1 MVKANYIALLF
12 LAASTLPAQGPWT
25 ETVVNS
31 FVALWPKGAAPLG
44 GVIRDAAGNVYGTTA
59 QGGAY
64 NLGTVF
70 KLDPSGHE
78 TVIYN
83 FQGVTESVAYDA
95 NPNSRLTTDAQGN
108 LYGTADY
115 EVFKIDGFGHETI
128 LGAFPT
134 GGVSGG
140 VVLDP
145 SGNAYGVDSM
155 EGGYRKGLV
164 FRLSPTGNYRPLYSF
179 SGFADGGEPTGGL
192 IRDANG
198 TLFGTTAKGGTAGFG
213 TVYML
218 DSSGKETVLYS
229 FTGGAD
235 GGEPLTGVI
244 RDGSGNLYGTTNL
257 GGASGFGVVFKIDA
271 LGRETVLYSFTCS
284 SAGHDSSGL
293 TRDAQNNLYG
303 TSHECGGPYGAVFKV
318 DPTGQETIVYGFEGG
333 ASGAYPTNG
342 VFLDAAGNFYGTAER
357 AGDVEGQGV
366 VYRVDAA
373 GAETVLTSFPLGA
386 SGGANPEITVI
397 LDASGNLYGTTTNGG
412 TSGYGGV
419 IYKVS
424 NTGQETVLSN
434 LPGGPIETEL
444 PFGLVRD
451 AVGNLFGT
459 TATNDTFLGIVYEF
473 TNTGQFTTLH
483 QFTAPLDGFSPIGSL
498 ALDAQGNLY
507 GATVKGGSFGE
518 GTIYKVDPAGNETVL
533 YSFGGYNSDAANPAG
548 GVILDGAGNLY
559 GMTSSGG
566 AFYSGAVY
574 ELTPSG
580 QERVV
585 FSFRGMTGGYE
596 PVGSLAID
604 PAGNLYG
611 ATTFGGL
618 INAPDYLGYG
628 VVFKLDPNGVQ
639 TVLYAFTGEAD
650 GYEPE
655 SGVTLDAAGNL
666 YGTTSLGG
674 NVDSCALGVVDYG
687 CGVVYKIT
695 PAGAESV
702 LYAFTGGADGA
713 NPYASVTLDSQGN
726 LYGTT
731 LQGGTSEGGVIF
743 KLEPNGGR

>member
-1 MVKANYIALLF
+1 M
-12 LAASTLPAQGPWT
+12 
-25 ETVVNS
+25 NS

-44 GVIRDAAGNVYGTTA
+44 GVIRDAAGNIYGTTA
-59 QGGAY
+59 KGGAY

-83 FQGVTESVAYDA
+83 FQGVTESVGYDA

-128 LGAFPT
+128 LGAFPS

-145 SGNAYGVDSM
+145 SGNAYGVNSM
-155 EGGYRKGLV
+155 EGASRKGLI
-164 FRLSPTGNYRPLYSF
+164 FRLSPSGNERPLYSF
-179 SGFADGGEPTGGL
+179 TGFADGGEPTGGL

-218 DSSGKETVLYS
+218 DTSGTETVLYS

-244 RDGSGNLYGTTNL
+244 RDGSGNRYGTTNL
-257 GGASGFGVVFKIDA
+257 GGSSGFGVVFKIDVS
-271 LGRETVLYSFTCS
+271 GRETVLHNFTCS
-284 SAGHDSSGL
+284 SAGHDTSGL
-293 TRDAQNNLYG
+293 TRDSQNNLYG
-303 TSHECGGPYGAVFKV
+303 TSHECGGPYGSVFKV
-318 DPTGQETIVYGFEGG
+318 DQAGRETIVHGFEGG
-333 ASGAYPTNG
+333 TSGAYPTND
-342 VFLDAAGNFYGTAER
+342 VFLDAASNLYGTTER
-357 AGDVEGQGV
+357 AGDVQGQGV
-366 VYRVDAA
+366 VYQLDAA
-373 GAETVLTSFPLGA
+373 GAETVLTAFPQGA
-386 SGGANPEITVI
+386 SGGSNPEIGVI

-419 IYKVS
+419 LYKLD
-424 NTGQETVLSN
+424 NAGQETVLSS
-434 LPGGPIETEL
+434 LPNGGSEETEEA
-444 PFGLVRD
+444 FGLVRD
-451 AVGNLFGT
+451 ATGNLYGT
-459 TATNDTFLGIVYEF
+459 TANIGNRFSGVVYEF
-473 TNTGQFTTLH
+473 TNTGQFTILH
-483 QFTAPLDGFSPIGSL
+483 SFTGPLDGFSPTGSL
-498 ALDAQGNLY
+498 ALDAAGNLY
-507 GATVKGGSFGE
+507 GATAQGGAFGE
-518 GTIYKVDPAGNETVL
+518 GIVYRMDTVGNETVV
-533 YSFGGYNSDAANPAG
+533 YSFGQNLGDAASPAG
-548 GVILDGAGNLY
+548 GVILDAAGNLY

-566 AFYSGAVY
+566 SSYSGAVY
-574 ELTPSG
+574 KVTPSG
-580 QERVV
+580 QESVLY
-585 FSFRGMTGGYE
+585 SFDAMTSGSY
-596 PVGSLAID
+596 PVGSLALD

-618 INAPDYLGYG
+618 INAPYFDGYG
-628 VVFKLDPNGVQ
+628 VVFKLDPNGDE
-639 TVLYAFTGEAD
+639 TVLYAFTGGAD
-650 GYEPE
+650 GNEPQ

-674 NVDSCALGVVDYG
+674 NVNSCVLGFGEFG

-702 LYAFTGGADGA
+702 LYALTGGADGA
-713 NPYASVTLDSQGN
+713 NPYANITFDSQGN

-743 KLEPNGGR
+743 KLEPNGER